1 MKITKILCL
10 SVAAVMASAQA
21 FAQSSTS
28 CGSSVASGSSC
39 WTCGTNC
46 LAVLDSDG
54 VMTISAK
61 NGATNVYMEDHAD
74 GYRWGSAK
82 NKIKEVIIGEGISY
96 VGRGAFR
103 GAPNIESVEMS
114 NSVKTIGWQ
123 AFEGNNLH
131 NSLEIPNS
139 VTSIGLA
146 AFWDSNL
153 TSLTIPSSVT
163 KIDTQ
168 AFAVNELTSM
178 TIPSSVKEVGNQ
190 AFRGNSLLSEL
201 IFEGDVSN
209 ITFGTRIFQDTPDD
223 VKLYYPES
231 EANRTALTNM
241 LKKAAGDGSTGGIP
255 KDATLMAYNLDENGN
270 RVLSKGYKYD
280 SNGNLVEE
288 YVYSPDGRSYQKYS
302 ADGTL
307 LGKFNADGSEYVEAH
322 EVKRIYTVSEAEAA
336 LGKNNR
342 NTFSIRYR

>member
-1 MKITKILCL
+1 MKIMKILCL
-10 SVAAVMASAQA
+10 SAVAVMASAQA

-28 CGSSVASGSSC
+28 CTGTAATNGSSC

-74 GYRWGSAK
+74 GYRWGSARD
-82 NKIKEVIIGEGISY
+82 KIKEVIIGDGISY

-103 GAPNIESVEMS
+103 WASNLENVTMS
-114 NSVKTIGWQ
+114 SSVKTIGLQ
-123 AFEGNNLH
+123 SFDSTNI
-131 NSLEIPNS
+131 SLLKIPNS
-139 VTSIGLA
+139 VTSIGGWS
-146 AFWDSNL
+146 FFNSNL
-153 TSLTIPSSVT
+153 TSVTIPSSIT
-163 KIDTQ
+163 KID
-168 AFAVNELTSM
+168 E
-178 TIPSSVKEVGNQ
+178 E
-190 AFRGNSLLSEL
+190 AFRDNLSLSEVT
-201 IFEGDVSN
+201 FEGDVSK
-209 ITFGTRIFQDTPDD
+209 ITFGPKLFRGTSDD
-223 VKLYYPES
+223 LAIYYQES
-231 EANRTALTNM
+231 DANRIALENM
-241 LKKAAGDGSTGGIP
+241 LKKANKNSTP

-307 LGKFNADGSEYVEAH
+307 LGKFNADGSIYH
-322 EVKRIYTVSEAEAA
+322 EVKRIYTVSEATEA

-342 NTFSIRYR
+342 KTFSIRYR